1 MTIAVRADQLVK
13 RFGDFTAVDRVSLE
27 VEKGEVFGFLGPNGA
42 GKTTTIRMLCCL
54 LTPTSGTG
62 EVAGHD
68 LFREPE
74 KIKERIGY
82 MSQKFSLYPDLTVIQ
97 NLRFYA
103 GIYQIP
109 RSKQPAR
116 IDFALKMA
124 GLQGAERRLTSTLSG
139 GIKQRLALGAAI
151 MHEPEVVFLD
161 EPTAGVD
168 PQSRRAFWDLI
179 AELSAVGV
187 TVFVTTHYMDEAE
200 HCDRLVL
207 IYSGRK
213 IAEATPRELV
223 TRELPGRMF
232 EVMGAPPRETSAALA
247 GRPGVLSARIFGLS
261 THVLMEHGESADR
274 QLAAELSSAGI
285 MGGEVRE
292 IRASLEDSFISLIE
306 REDTRIAAE
315 GGRTR

>member
-1 MTIAVRADQLVK
+1 MIAVRADNLVK
-13 RFGDFTAVDRVSLE
+13 RFGDFTAVDHVSLE

-54 LTPTSGTG
+54 LTPTEGAG
-62 EVAGHD
+62 MVAGFD
-68 LFREPE
+68 LYREPDQ
-74 KIKERIGY
+74 IKERIGY
-82 MSQKFSLYPDLTVIQ
+82 MSQKFSLYQDLTVRQ

-109 RSKQPAR
+109 RAKREAR
-116 IDFALKMA
+116 IAFAIKMA
-124 GLQGAERRLTSTLSG
+124 GLEGAEHRLTATLAG

-151 MHEPEVVFLD
+151 LHEPEVVFLD

-168 PQSRRAFWDLI
+168 PSSRRAFWELI
-179 AELSAVGV
+179 ADLSRQGV

-213 IAEATPRELV
+213 IAESTPRALVTGELPGQMFEVAGASPRELARQL
-223 TRELPGRMF
+223 T
-232 EVMGAPPRETSAALA
+232 
-247 GRPGVLSARIFGLS
+247 GRPGVLSAQIFGLS
-261 THVLMEHGESADR
+261 THVMMARSADPAAALR
-274 QLAAELSSAGI
+274 RELAALALAGADA
-285 MGGEVRE
+285 RP

-306 REDTRIAAE
+306 REDDRIAAE

>member
-1 MTIAVRADQLVK
+1 MIAVRADNLVK
-13 RFGDFTAVDRVSLE
+13 RFGDFTAVDRVSLT
-27 VEKGEVFGFLGPNGA
+27 VDKGEVFGFLGPNGA

-54 LTPTSGTG
+54 LTPTDGTG
-62 EVAGHD
+62 EVAGFD
-68 LFREPE
+68 LVREPE

-82 MSQKFSLYPDLTVIQ
+82 MSQRFSLYPDLTVIQ

-109 RSKQPAR
+109 RAQRSAR
-116 IDFALKMA
+116 IDFALRMA
-124 GLQGAERRLTSTLSG
+124 GLAGAERRLTATLSG

-151 MHEPEVVFLD
+151 MHQPEVVFLD

-179 AELSAVGV
+179 GELSAGGV

-232 EVMGAPPRETSAALA
+232 EVGGVPPQQATRALA
-247 GRPGVLSARIFGLS
+247 GRPGVLSARIFGS
-261 THVLMEHGESADR
+261 HSHVLMELGDDAPARLSAD
-274 QLAAELSSAGI
+274 LAAAGLAAAD
-285 MGGEVRE
+285 VRE

-306 REDTRIAAE
+306 REDMRITAE